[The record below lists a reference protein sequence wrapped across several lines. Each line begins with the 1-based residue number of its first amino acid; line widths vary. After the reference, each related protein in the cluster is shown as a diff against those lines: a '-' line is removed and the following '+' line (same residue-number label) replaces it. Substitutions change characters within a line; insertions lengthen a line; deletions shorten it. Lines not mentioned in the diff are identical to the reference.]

1 MKRQILIVLSLAV
14 AACKGETKTV
24 PDPQTAS
31 DLDACRK
38 NGEEKDKLIKAMQDE
53 ADVARKT
60 QGSGGEITVVIEG
73 NALTVKPGAQG
84 AAPPPV
90 DPKVAAAA
98 SKEFLDLVA
107 KSRGAIQKCYEQAL
121 KKDAN
126 LQARSQTII
135 VSASFTDTGA
145 YASSSVSPQINTAF
159 DECMRAIAAK
169 WTLSKNPAVKT
180 FKAPVA
186 LVPS

>member
-1 MKRQILIVLSLAV
+1 MSMF
-14 AACKGETKTV
+14 AACKGETVIQKDQRV
-24 PDPQTAS
+24 VD
-31 DLDACRK
+31 DLNAANSTIAEK
-38 NGEEKDKLIKAMQDE
+38 NKLIETLTAE
-53 ADVARKT
+53 AAKCT
-60 QGSGGEITVVIEG
+60 PSTATPANEIVVSFENNII
-73 NALTVKPGAQG
+73 TVKPALPGQTR
-84 AAPPPV
+84 PV
-90 DPKVAAAA
+90 SDAAAKGV
-98 SKEFLDLVA
+98 SDEFQNLVA

-121 KKDAN
+121 KKDSG

-145 YASSSVSPQINTAF
+145 YANSSFSPQINTAF